1 MLSIDL
7 KENPLENTEII
18 WFADGSY
25 LKSLGGYYQAGYAIT
40 PEVEVTE
47 AKPLPQAKSAQQAEL
62 FTLNRANILAKDKTA
77 NVYTDSRSAFEV
89 AYEFGMLWKHV
100 SKSNLEN
107 Q

>member
-1 MLSIDL
+1 M
-7 KENPLENTEII
+7 ENTEII

-40 PEVEVTE
+40 PEVEVPE

-62 FTLNRANILAKDKTA
+62 FTLNRASILAKDKTA

-89 AYEFGMLWKHV
+89 AYEFGMLWKHAF
-100 SKSNLEN
+100 KSTLEN